1 MPGVAPSGIWTE
13 TEHDVVVVTVQTAPG
28 APRTF
33 HRLLAFDVDLVGN
46 IRHVDFLSLGID
58 GSSWRITN
66 DVI

>member
-1 MPGVAPSGIWTE
+1 MPGVAPSGIWTQ
-13 TEHDVVVVTVQTAPG
+13 TVHDVVVVTVQTAPG

-33 HRLLAFDVDLVGN
+33 HGLLAFAVDLGGN
-46 IRHVDFLSLGID
+46 VRHVDFLSPGID

>member
-13 TEHDVVVVTVQTAPG
+13 TEHDVVVVTVQTAPR

-33 HRLLAFDVDLVGN
+33 HGLLAFAVDLGGN
-46 IRHVDFLSLGID
+46 IRHVDFLSLGIN

-66 DVI
+66 DVL